1 MANMEVN
8 SSKLVSGDLI
18 LQQYSSANKFAAGA
32 KMIEQLSE
40 QNNQAQL
47 QYQSQP
53 HNAVNY

>member
-1 MANMEVN
+1 MEVN